1 MKLTWRLLLFAF
13 LACAKVRSAKAIDST
28 APPFQRIETER
39 YAIQDRFWS
48 PRIKQLV
55 VSYVPFIM
63 DDIENDKSD
72 WKIFARF
79 KALDERH
86 AGKDV
91 SNPFV
96 HNWAENTVYN
106 SFESMCWTL
115 LVDPQGDPEMIA
127 AQKKIHAGIERWIP
141 VILGAQDPDG
151 YLCTDVQMRGF
162 PHFIS
167 PKVGSVRPGEDIP
180 PELAEDHHEGY
191 LMGYFIECAIA
202 HYQATGGKDLR
213 MYRAAKR
220 GADLF
225 CRMIGDPPKLP
236 WQPDHEELEQ
246 ALARFSILVNKVEG
260 KGTGNKYVQFA
271 QWLLNHRGVTPPHL
285 DVYRQKDK
293 PLSEQTEPY
302 GHAVMFGYLYSGV
315 ADVARLSGDKVL
327 ASTADRIWERLVN
340 GKMYLTGAMGNDNEV
355 FQNSYILPNDAL
367 LGESCASCANLFFQQ
382 NMNLLHGD
390 AKYVDVAEMILYNG
404 ILGSVALDEP
414 KWQYF
419 NPLDQSQSGRP
430 TGRVNQGIDC
440 CMGNISRTLLRLPTW
455 IYSES
460 ERGVVINQFI
470 GSTVILHGVAGTDIE
485 MTQQTDYPWDGKV
498 IITVNPTVAQSFAIR
513 IRVPNRQPT
522 LLYAV
527 TPEANGIGEIRLNHC
542 QIEPPI
548 ANGYA
553 VIERVWQKGDR
564 IELRLPL
571 KIQRVK
577 ADSRVAADAGRVA
590 LQYGPLIYNFESI
603 DLPAGQKIADLAL
616 ARDAQLNAVWDG
628 MLLGGVVTIRGT
640 FADGTPLQAIPNFA
654 RMNRLPDLKAQ
665 TTINQPARSVVW
677 IREPGSTINAAAQKP
692 TN

>member
-1 MKLTWRLLLFAF
+1 MDRRTFLGAASAAF
-13 LACAKVRSAKAIDST
+13 LAEGFHTSASLAAT
-28 APPFQRIETER
+28 APSFQRIETER
-39 YAIQDRFWS
+39 YVVQGKFWS
-48 PRIKQLV
+48 PRIKHLV

-63 DDIENDKSD
+63 DVIENDKSD

-79 KALDERH
+79 KALDERR
-86 AGKDV
+86 AGKGL

-96 HNWAENTVYN
+96 HNWAENTVFN
-106 SFESMCWTL
+106 TFESMCWAL
-115 LVDPQGDPEMIA
+115 MIDPRGDPEIIA
-127 AQKKIHAGIERWIP
+127 AQREIRAGIERWIP
-141 VILGAQDPDG
+141 VILGAQEPDG

-167 PKVGSVRPGEDIP
+167 PQTGGVRPGEEIP

-202 HYQATGGKDLR
+202 HFQATGGKDSR
-213 MYRAAKR
+213 MYHAAKR

-225 CRMIGDPPKLP
+225 CSAIGDPPKLP

-246 ALARFSILVNKVEG
+246 ALARFSLLVDKVEG
-260 KGTGNKYVQFA
+260 KGAGDKYLRFA
-271 QWLLNHRGVTPPHL
+271 QWLLGHRGVTPPHL

-293 PLSEQTEPY
+293 PLSEQNEPY

-315 ADVARLSGDKVL
+315 ADVARLTGDTTL
-327 ASTADRIWERLVN
+327 AAAADRVWERLVN
-340 GKMYLTGAMGNDNEV
+340 SKTYLNGAMGSDNEV
-355 FQNSYILPNDAL
+355 FQKSYELPNDAL
-367 LGESCASCANLFFQQ
+367 MGESCASCANLFFQE

-390 AKYVDVAEMILYNG
+390 AKFADVAEMILYNG

-419 NPLDQSQSGRP
+419 NPLDQLQSGRP

-460 ERGVVINQFI
+460 ERGIVINQFI
-470 GSTVILHGVAGTDIE
+470 GSTITLRSVAGTDVE
-485 MTQQTDYPWDGKV
+485 MIQQTDYPWDGKV
-498 IITVNPTVAQSFAIR
+498 MITINPTVAQRFTIR

-522 LLYAV
+522 LLYAA
-527 TPEANGIGEIRLNHC
+527 TPEANGISEITVNGS
-542 QIEPPI
+542 QIAPRIE
-548 ANGYA
+548 NGYA
-553 VIERVWQKGDR
+553 VIERAWQKGDR
-564 IELRLPL
+564 IDLSLPL

-590 LQYGPLIYNFESI
+590 LQYGTLVYNFESV
-603 DLPAGQKIADLAL
+603 DLPEGRKLDELAL
-616 ARDAQLNAVWDG
+616 ARDAKLKIVWDG
-628 MLLGGVVTIRGT
+628 KLLGGVMAIRGT

-654 RMNRLPDLKAQ
+654 RMNRLPHLDTKSTNLS
-665 TTINQPARSVVW
+665 PARSVVW
-677 IREPGSTINAAAQKP
+677 IKEPGSALAAVARIP
-692 TN
+692 